1 MGSVTYKTELLPS
14 MYCVHNVLHVSK
26 LKKYKQIRD
35 KSAPLDIFI
44 DAEDNVEQIL
54 KESSTKKRENRMLKY
69 LVRFEDQP
77 RSESSWYFKSDIRN
91 CKSLVQEYERSMRTS
106 NFKEAVNV
114 IK

>member
-1 MGSVTYKTELLPS
+1 M
-14 MYCVHNVLHVSK
+14 
-26 LKKYKQIRD
+26 
-35 KSAPLDIFI
+35 
-44 DAEDNVEQIL
+44 EQIL
-54 KESSTKKRENRMLKY
+54 EESSTKKKENRMLKY